1 MNRKITVLGSTGSI
15 GTQTLDVIRHL
26 NGAVEGL
33 AAHRNTALLEKQAR
47 EFCPRRVAVGDPDC
61 YGALKTA
68 LADTDIEVSAGP
80 QAVAALAAEPADAV
94 LNAVVGIAG
103 LESTLAAL
111 EAHNT
116 LALANKESLVT
127 GGELVMRRAKET
139 KTPLLPVD
147 SEHSAI
153 FQCLNGENRDRIER
167 IILTASGGPFFG
179 RDRAFLASVTPDQA
193 LHHPNWSMGAKI
205 TVDSATL
212 MNKGLELIEAMHLF
226 SVRPEQIEIHVHRQS
241 IIHSAVEFADGAVIA
256 QLGTADMRIPIQYA
270 LTYPDRADNAF
281 ERLSLTDVGT
291 LTFEKPDTETFK
303 CLPICIK
310 AINEGGLA
318 PTAVNGANEEAVA
331 LFLQGKIKFL
341 QIADLVE
348 KALAEVKNKRDF
360 TLEDIFETD
369 KAARKLVRD
378 SIF

>member
-33 AAHRNTALLEKQAR
+33 AAHRNTALLERQAR

-270 LTYPDRADNAF
+270 LTYPDRMPSLSKP
-281 ERLSLTDVGT
+281 LSLFDAGT
-291 LTFEKPDTETFK
+291 LTFERPDPQAFC
-303 CLPICIK
+303 CLAAAVEAAK
-310 AINEGGLA
+310 RGGLW
-318 PTAVNGANEEAVA
+318 PCAVNGANEAAVS
-331 LFLQGKIKFL
+331 LFLAGKLSFL
-341 QIADLVE
+341 SIGEMAQRALSLPLPVWDGSLSRIQETDRIAREMVR
-348 KALAEVKNKRDF
+348 ALA
-360 TLEDIFETD
+360 
-369 KAARKLVRD
+369 
-378 SIF
+378 